1 MKLEKLFKEYLVNLR
16 INESKSE
23 LTIKNYSSDL
33 DKYLGFLSTE
43 GIDDVEDVKFDLINE
58 FIKNQSTFKASS
70 SVARMAS
77 SIRSFHRFI
86 SFKYD
91 LKDPTLNLEV
101 KNKSK
106 RLPIFA
112 TIDEV
117 DKIMAYFTNENQDV
131 LNHALLET
139 IYCCGLRVSECTKL
153 TVSQVNLEQK
163 ILRVLGKGSKERI
176 IPIPENSLAVI
187 KNYYNNVRP
196 LWLKKRTNLF
206 FINRFGKHITT
217 EYVENMIKFV
227 CEEVGIT
234 KKITPHKLRHSF
246 ATHLLEGGADL
257 RTIQELLGHSDIR
270 TTEIYTHVQKERL
283 KESYNNFFPQLKGD
297 DDEI

>member
-43 GIDDVEDVKFDLINE
+43 GIEDVEDVKFDLINE

-217 EYVENMIKFV
+217 EYVENMIQFV

>member
-1 MKLEKLFKEYLVNLR
+1 
-16 INESKSE
+16 
-23 LTIKNYSSDL
+23 
-33 DKYLGFLSTE
+33 
-43 GIDDVEDVKFDLINE
+43 
-58 FIKNQSTFKASS
+58 
-70 SVARMAS
+70 MAS

>member
-43 GIDDVEDVKFDLINE
+43 GIEDVEDVKFDLINE

-283 KESYNNFFPQLKGD
+283 KEGYNNFFPQLKGD

>member
-1 MKLEKLFKEYLVNLR
+1 MKLEKLFKEYLVYLR

-139 IYCCGLRVSECTKL
+139 IYCCGLRVSECTNL

-283 KESYNNFFPQLKGD
+283 KEGYNNFFPQLKGD

>member
-1 MKLEKLFKEYLVNLR
+1 MKLEKLFKEYLVYLR

-139 IYCCGLRVSECTKL
+139 IYCCGLRVSECTNL

>member
-43 GIDDVEDVKFDLINE
+43 GIEDVEDVKFDLINE

-139 IYCCGLRVSECTKL
+139 IYCCGLRVSECTNL

>member
-1 MKLEKLFKEYLVNLR
+1 MKLEKLFKEYLVYLR

-43 GIDDVEDVKFDLINE
+43 GIEDVEDVKFDLINE

-70 SVARMAS
+70 SIARMAS

-91 LKDPTLNLEV
+91 LIDPTLNLEV

-117 DKIMAYFTNENQDV
+117 DKIMAYFTNENQDI

-206 FINRFGKHITT
+206 FINKFGKHITT

>member
-43 GIDDVEDVKFDLINE
+43 GIEDVEDVKFDLINE

-217 EYVENMIKFV
+217 KYVENMIKFV

>member
-43 GIDDVEDVKFDLINE
+43 GIEDVEDVKFDLINE

>member
-43 GIDDVEDVKFDLINE
+43 GIEDVEDVKFDLINE

-117 DKIMAYFTNENQDV
+117 DKIMAYFTNENQDI

-206 FINRFGKHITT
+206 FINKFGKHITT